1 MATDLKTNGEN
12 FWMTRFFGGSSRGT
26 CVQVTQERFDYDP
39 DAGGAMFNTFQLTR
53 EDARQLAVELMLFA
67 EGREQEDFG

>member
-12 FWMTRFFGGSSRGT
+12 FWMTRFYGGNSRGT
-26 CVQVTQERFDYDP
+26 CVQVTQERFNKDEKPSD
-39 DAGGAMFNTFQLTR
+39 MFNTFQLTR

>member
-12 FWMTRFFGGSSRGT
+12 FWMTRFAGGQERGT
-26 CVQVTQERFDYDP
+26 CVQVTQPRFDYDP
-39 DAGGAMFNTFQLTR
+39 DDGGSMFNTFQLTR

-67 EGREQEDFG
+67 EGREEEAY

>member
-12 FWMTRFFGGSSRGT
+12 FWMTRFAGGQERGT
-26 CVQVTQERFDYDP
+26 CVQVTQERFNRDEKPSD
-39 DAGGAMFNTFQLTR
+39 MFNTLQLTR

-67 EGREQEDFG
+67 EGREEEAY

>member
-12 FWMTRFFGGSSRGT
+12 FWMTRFFGGSDRGT
-26 CVQVTQERFDYDP
+26 CVQVTQPNPNYDT
-39 DAGGAMFNTFQLTR
+39 DAGGPMFNTFQLTR

-67 EGREQEDFG
+67 EGREEEAY